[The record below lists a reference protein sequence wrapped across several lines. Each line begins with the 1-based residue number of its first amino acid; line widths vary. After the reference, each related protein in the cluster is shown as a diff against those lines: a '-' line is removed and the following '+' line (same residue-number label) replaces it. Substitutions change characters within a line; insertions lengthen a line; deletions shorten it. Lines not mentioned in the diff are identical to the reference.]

1 MHPLCTRT
9 EKDVLNL
16 RLEGPMGYTKKV
28 PGSPDLLFPTDRKW
42 GHVNYSYHIC
52 LKISSYLTL
61 SVTDK
66 NTFSILHEVLV
77 HRTWTTQVIST
88 SVLRH
93 KYTSTHLTKIS
104 NKQVVNMVLN
114 VHRNHKACLGQEQ
127 KRKGGVEVGEEGD
140 YMTVST
146 LSPLV

>member
-1 MHPLCTRT
+1 MSTI
-9 EKDVLNL
+9 
-16 RLEGPMGYTKKV
+16 
-28 PGSPDLLFPTDRKW
+28 PTT
-42 GHVNYSYHIC
+42 C
-52 LKISSYLTL
+52 LKINSYLTL

-88 SVLRH
+88 SVFSLKH
-93 KYTSTHLTKIS
+93 TNTHLTKIS

-127 KRKGGVEVGEEGD
+127 ERKGGVEVGEEGD

-146 LSPLV
+146 LSPLVSLLH